1 MLIDEKSI
9 YEVTG
14 GDYSLY
20 CLGYT
25 QARTVT
31 NDIMRRDPWGG
42 IPFVIRKDLDLSL
55 DDKGNVVMTKSTLD
69 KILDL
74 ASDELPQSEEVLVPT
89 KFEPLI

>member
-1 MLIDEKSI
+1 MSIDEKSI
-9 YEVTG
+9 YLVDG
-14 GDYSLY
+14 GDYSIY

-31 NDIMRRDPWGG
+31 NDIMRADPWGG
-42 IPFVIRKDLDLSL
+42 IPFVLKQDLELSY

-74 ASDELPQSEEVLVPT
+74 GSDPVPVATEV
-89 KFEPLI
+89 